1 MRIIQA
7 AAVND
12 YFEDGFSCWSRKP
25 VAMPITA
32 EVRDEALEAGQ
43 ARACATG
50 QTRSLEI
57 SRFSCFVWISAFSPA
72 AQSWPGYFILWV
84 GGGAYTHS
92 DSWRELDDKIVTAS
106 ANSWLASTKT
116 ENKERTL
123 KRNFG
128 VLGIAVICLSAKTRM
143 RRLVPLFV
151 RLVKGS
157 WLA

>member
-7 AAVND
+7 AAVNY

-72 AQSWPGYFILWV
+72 AQSWPGYFILW
-84 GGGAYTHS
+84 GAGCIHS
-92 DSWRELDDKIVTAS
+92 LGFLPRIRWQNCYRFSQQLKHKDRKQGEDLKAKLRCFGNCSYLSFRQDSDEKIGTTLRSFSEGKLVS
-106 ANSWLASTKT
+106 LA
-116 ENKERTL
+116 
-123 KRNFG
+123 
-128 VLGIAVICLSAKTRM
+128 
-143 RRLVPLFV
+143 
-151 RLVKGS
+151 
-157 WLA
+157 